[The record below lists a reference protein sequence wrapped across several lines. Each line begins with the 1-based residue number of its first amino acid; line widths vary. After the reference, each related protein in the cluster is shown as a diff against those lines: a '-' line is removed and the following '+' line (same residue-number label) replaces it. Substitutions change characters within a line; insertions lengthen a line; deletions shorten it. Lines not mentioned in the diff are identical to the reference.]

1 VWWAVAG
8 GWAFAVVLAAVVLG
22 FVGYELAWKLRR
34 VTADAQQLQVDVEQL
49 QQIQSAL
56 LAAQQRVPRSLTG

>member
-8 GWAFAVVLAAVVLG
+8 GWAFAVVVAAVVLG

-34 VTADAQQLQVDVEQL
+34 LSGDARRLQERVEEL
-49 QQIQSAL
+49 RRIESAL
-56 LAAQQRVPRSLTG
+56 LAAQQRLPRSLTG